1 MKIIMKTKNN
11 YIYTLITPLMILIGV
26 LGFIFRDSTKK
37 NSYIPIGVIGIYLII
52 EREYNRK
59 TNRAEILNKLKKF
72 SRK

>member
-26 LGFIFRDSTKK
+26 LGFTFRDSTKK
-37 NSYIPIGVIGIYLII
+37 NSYIPIGVIGIYLIA

-59 TNRAEILNKLKKF
+59 RRRENILKKIKNF